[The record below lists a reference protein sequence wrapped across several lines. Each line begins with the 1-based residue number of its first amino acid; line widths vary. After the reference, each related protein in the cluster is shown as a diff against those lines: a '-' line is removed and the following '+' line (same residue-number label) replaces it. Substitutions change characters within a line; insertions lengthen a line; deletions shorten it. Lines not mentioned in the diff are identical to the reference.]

1 MKVEI
6 FDENS
11 EFDGAY
17 GFEKRIN
24 KFIQDKKVID
34 IKYQSNCSGFAD
46 SGVHSTDYE
55 RSALIMY
62 EDNEETANKPVVEKL
77 KEEKA
82 ETNPR
87 KELENLA
94 KAYFVGYEIK
104 EQYYY
109 IKLKGFVRGG
119 LYLTINNLTD
129 ECYFSSKLNEYNVTQ
144 KFNQSE
150 IDAIQADPRAKGLIL
165 NKLRVPVEELEGE
178 RK

>member
-6 FDENS
+6 FNENS

-24 KFIQDKKVID
+24 KFIKDKKVID

-62 EDNEETANKPVVEKL
+62 EDKKETSDKSVVEKL

-82 ETNPR
+82 DLDKKIR
-87 KELENLA
+87 
-94 KAYFVGYEIK
+94 
-104 EQYYY
+104 
-109 IKLKGFVRGG
+109 KLKAF
-119 LYLTINNLTD
+119 LNDD
-129 ECYFSSKLNEYNVTQ
+129 EKLSSIGKV
-144 KFNQSE
+144 
-150 IDAIQADPRAKGLIL
+150 QADLLNYQLEVMQKYHDIL
-165 NKLRVPVEELEGE
+165 WDRIDDLEG
-178 RK
+178 

>member
-62 EDNEETANKPVVEKL
+62 EDKKETSDKSVVEKL

-82 ETNPR
+82 DLDEKIR
-87 KELENLA
+87 KL
-94 KAYFVGYEIK
+94 KAFLNDDEKLSSIGK
-104 EQYYY
+104 EQA
-109 IKLKGFVRGG
+109 KLLG
-119 LYLTINNLTD
+119 LQLETMERYSGILWAR
-129 ECYFSSKLNEYNVTQ
+129 
-144 KFNQSE
+144 
-150 IDAIQADPRAKGLIL
+150 IDD
-165 NKLRVPVEELEGE
+165 LEG
-178 RK
+178 

>member
-6 FDENS
+6 FDQNS

-34 IKYQSNCSGFAD
+34 IKYQANCSGFAD

-62 EDNEETANKPVVEKL
+62 EDKKETADKPIVERL

-82 ETNPR
+82 DLDEKIRKLKDFLNDDEKLSYIGEEQMKLLRLQLETM
-87 KELENLA
+87 
-94 KAYFVGYEIK
+94 
-104 EQYYY
+104 EQYSG
-109 IKLKGFVRGG
+109 ILWAR
-119 LYLTINNLTD
+119 
-129 ECYFSSKLNEYNVTQ
+129 
-144 KFNQSE
+144 
-150 IDAIQADPRAKGLIL
+150 IDDL
-165 NKLRVPVEELEGE
+165 EE
-178 RK
+178 

>member
-62 EDNEETANKPVVEKL
+62 EDNEETADNPVVERVKKEKADLDEKIKKL
-77 KEEKA
+77 KAFLNDDEK
-82 ETNPR
+82 
-87 KELENLA
+87 LSSI
-94 KAYFVGYEIK
+94 GK
-104 EQYYY
+104 EQV
-109 IKLKGFVRGG
+109 KLLG
-119 LYLTINNLTD
+119 LQLETMERYSD
-129 ECYFSSKLNEYNVTQ
+129 
-144 KFNQSE
+144 
-150 IDAIQADPRAKGLIL
+150 IL
-165 NKLRVPVEELEGE
+165 WARIYDLEG
-178 RK
+178 

>member
-62 EDNEETANKPVVEKL
+62 EDNEETADNPVVERV

-82 ETNPR
+82 DLDEKIR
-87 KELENLA
+87 KL
-94 KAYFVGYEIK
+94 KAFLNDDEKLSSIGK
-104 EQYYY
+104 EQA
-109 IKLKGFVRGG
+109 KLLDLQLETMERYSGILWAR
-119 LYLTINNLTD
+119 
-129 ECYFSSKLNEYNVTQ
+129 
-144 KFNQSE
+144 
-150 IDAIQADPRAKGLIL
+150 IDD
-165 NKLRVPVEELEGE
+165 LEG
-178 RK
+178 

>member
-62 EDNEETANKPVVEKL
+62 EDNEETADKPVVEKL

-82 ETNPR
+82 DLDEKIR
-87 KELENLA
+87 KL
-94 KAYFVGYEIK
+94 KAFLYDDEKLSNIGK
-104 EQYYY
+104 EQV
-109 IKLKGFVRGG
+109 KLLR
-119 LYLTINNLTD
+119 LQLETMERYSDILWAR
-129 ECYFSSKLNEYNVTQ
+129 
-144 KFNQSE
+144 
-150 IDAIQADPRAKGLIL
+150 IDD
-165 NKLRVPVEELEGE
+165 LEG
-178 RK
+178 